1 MNETP
6 KENLI
11 SIDLGLYPETL
22 KTLDEMRGLVP
33 RRTYLRDLV
42 ELHTACWK
50 GEVADTQ
57 WKKEHIEHNKSII
70 EVEESQ
76 DIEEFGL

>member
-1 MNETP
+1 MNTL

-42 ELHTACWK
+42 ELHTACYN
-50 GEVADTQ
+50 GEVADKV
-57 WKKEHIEHNKSII
+57 WKAEHTEHNKSII

-76 DIEEFGL
+76 DVGGFGL